1 MTQTYLNDN
10 HDDHDGFGQTF
21 PPNAPVGAPDPGS
34 PPVKASQVA
43 AILAEPIPPIP
54 MNDFMERWRHAL
66 CADHLQDASRRLG
79 VPEGFICEFNPG
91 WIAEL
96 GSLALASIDE
106 EGAPYGI
113 EVVGISV
120 PPNVELDRSVIR
132 GVPAGVVPTIT
143 PRPGA
148 PLVISCSWT
157 ALYKHWQRGAN
168 CGWQCLYHGAPETLV
183 AIDRHAERIG
193 ASEVIFDSDR
203 LRESPLREIFI
214 NLRASFKA
222 RHLRRKVK

>member
-1 MTQTYLNDN
+1 MITDSFPHD
-10 HDDHDGFGQTF
+10 HDDFSHTIPSIPHSDADTRYFT
-21 PPNAPVGAPDPGS
+21 
-34 PPVKASQVA
+34 PVKASQVA

-54 MNDFMERWRHAL
+54 MNDFMEHWRHAL
-66 CADHLQDASRRLG
+66 CADHLQLASQSLG
-79 VPEGFICEFNPG
+79 VPEDFICEFNPG

-113 EVVGISV
+113 EVVGIEV
-120 PPNVELDRSVIR
+120 PKDTILDRSAIR

-148 PLVISCSWT
+148 PLVISCCWT
-157 ALYKHWQRGAN
+157 ALHEHWQRGTN
-168 CGWQCLYHGAPETLV
+168 CGWQSLYHGAPETLV

-214 NLRASFKA
+214 DLRASLKA